1 MPEFESENNNQSEL
15 TYAKKVLNQ
24 GSNEPKILGL
34 GWNKRND
41 TLSVVTPTFK
51 KNHQLNKRNIL
62 SELASVYD
70 PTGLISPA
78 NLIGEILY
86 REICES
92 RISWDES
99 VPQTIKLKW
108 EKWKID
114 IVNKVEIPR
123 SLTLK
128 LEPITSVDLQI
139 FRDASILG
147 YCAVAYAVVSQ
158 PSKVN
163 QGLVASKSRLS
174 KKDITIPR
182 LELIAAHMAANLA
195 TNIKAALKDL
205 NIRSVIG
212 RTDSTVVLHW
222 LRDHGSYKV
231 FVENRVKKIF
241 EFIEWKYVPTKQNPA
256 GIGSRGSPISK
267 LGDLWWKDPT
277 WLSNISL
284 WPRQP
289 TIGPTTES
297 QVECKAIKEI
307 MTTTI
312 EKSDI
317 FNNLL
322 EKHELYKFLRITAW
336 IVRFLNNC
344 QKTKRSGPYKTDKTE
359 HQNKFWIKRE
369 QHRVKDTETFKI
381 SKEILDLQKNVE
393 GIYVCRG

>member
-1 MPEFESENNNQSEL
+1 M
-15 TYAKKVLNQ
+15 
-24 GSNEPKILGL
+24 
-34 GWNKRND
+34 
-41 TLSVVTPTFK
+41 
-51 KNHQLNKRNIL
+51 

-70 PTGLISPA
+70 PTGLMSPA
-78 NLIGEILY
+78 HLIGKILY

-212 RTDSTVVLHW
+212 WTGSTVVLHW
-222 LRDHGSYKV
+222 LRDQGSYKV
-231 FVENRVKKIF
+231 FVENRVKKILSRK
-241 EFIEWKYVPTKQNPA
+241 FIGSKYV
-256 GIGSRGSPISK
+256 GSTFQR
-267 LGDLWWKDPT
+267 
-277 WLSNISL
+277 N
-284 WPRQP
+284 
-289 TIGPTTES
+289 
-297 QVECKAIKEI
+297 
-307 MTTTI
+307 
-312 EKSDI
+312 
-317 FNNLL
+317 
-322 EKHELYKFLRITAW
+322 RIQQT
-336 IVRFLNNC
+336 
-344 QKTKRSGPYKTDKTE
+344 
-359 HQNKFWIKRE
+359 
-369 QHRVKDTETFKI
+369 
-381 SKEILDLQKNVE
+381 
-393 GIYVCRG
+393 